1 MEELLKKQ
9 IDFLSS
15 EELNQLCELIGMG
28 ELNLPI
34 DFDGF
39 SDLVRI
45 IYLTYCEVSLGNV

>member
-34 DFDGF
+34 DFSEY
-39 SDLVRI
+39 SDILRI
-45 IYLTYCEVSLGNV
+45 IYLTYCGVSLGNV